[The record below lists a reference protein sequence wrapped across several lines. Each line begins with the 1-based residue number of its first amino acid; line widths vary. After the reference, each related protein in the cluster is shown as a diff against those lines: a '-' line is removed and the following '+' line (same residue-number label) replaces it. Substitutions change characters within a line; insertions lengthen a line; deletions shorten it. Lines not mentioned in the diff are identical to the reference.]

1 MMSSMRDYI
10 WKRQWVSDLFPFTF
24 PCDFKW
30 LEYTHLNE
38 ISGVATTIGAG
49 RRLKN

>member
-1 MMSSMRDYI
+1 MERLRGAGRSNGVRLSCE
-10 WKRQWVSDLFPFTF
+10 VAH
-24 PCDFKW
+24 DFKW